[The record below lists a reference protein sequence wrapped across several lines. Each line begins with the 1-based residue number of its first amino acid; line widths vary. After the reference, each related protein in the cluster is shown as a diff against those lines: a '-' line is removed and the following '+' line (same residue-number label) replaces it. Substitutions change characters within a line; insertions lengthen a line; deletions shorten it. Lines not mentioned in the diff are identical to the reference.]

1 MIAFP
6 SLPPSLLLLLPSLPS
21 GPLSSPPP
29 PHPSAPLSSPVHT
42 WLEDGLALLHRL
54 LNVNGADEAILS
66 HTQRDLKCE
75 QQGREGSQE
84 SAFEATGSADAP
96 LGCMGV
102 CSVAGG

>member
-21 GPLSSPPP
+21 GPLSSPP